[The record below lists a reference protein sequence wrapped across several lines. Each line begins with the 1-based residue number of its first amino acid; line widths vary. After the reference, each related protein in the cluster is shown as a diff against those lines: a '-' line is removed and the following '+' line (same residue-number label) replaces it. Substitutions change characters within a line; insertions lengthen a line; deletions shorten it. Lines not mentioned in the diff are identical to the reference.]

1 MGDASAQIIWTDRQA
16 KLVECFVNLAPDL
29 CHRQEPPR
37 ALVVREHR
45 YDVPMQKE
53 ERGALTRPRVDLP
66 REPPD
71 RLDDGSREV
80 CRDRGLDVSIIAGV
94 RK

>member
-1 MGDASAQIIWTDRQA
+1 MGDASAQIRWTERHA
-16 KLVECFVNLAPDL
+16 HLVQCFVNLAPHL

-45 YDVPMQKE
+45 QDVPMQE
-53 ERGALTRPRVDLP
+53 EEGGALTRPRIDLP

-71 RLDDGSREV
+71 RLDDGGREA
-80 CRDRGLDVSIIAGV
+80 RYDRGLDVSIVAGV
-94 RK
+94 R